1 MNFFD
6 FGVRHYSPALTRWLT
21 PDPLSEKYYGRSPYA
36 YCNGDPV
43 NLVDPNGNGPIL
55 TGLISGTASAGVNFG
70 TQVGTKMLTGLS
82 FKDAVKEV
90 DYASVGLSFVTG
102 AIAPISAIGSA
113 VKTAVQVTS
122 VITDAAV
129 DYDMKDGLQVVGSTQ
144 HHKDNDKAAYDLLVN
159 ASGAAIGSSI
169 SNSLAEA
176 AMDDISGNAL
186 STMTKAVKQF
196 RTAIANT
203 LNSSTVKFAE
213 QEAVSAATSAV
224 KEAVKYEINNPP
236 AKTQVYMYFI
246 QGTTDDEYQPYHYEQ
261 GK

>member
-1 MNFFD
+1 M
-6 FGVRHYSPALTRWLT
+6 GTVPPPLAGPSPQG
-21 PDPLSEKYYGRSPYA
+21 K
-36 YCNGDPV
+36 
-43 NLVDPNGNGPIL
+43 
-55 TGLISGTASAGVNFG
+55 
-70 TQVGTKMLTGLS
+70 GLS
-82 FKDAVKEV
+82 TPV
-90 DYASVGLSFVTG
+90 SLSCPFSDRLTAFRYVFDVCPSIKIQPNDNSPRKVSSGSTILAKYSYLADGTRTG

-129 DYDMKDGLQVVGSTQ
+129 DYDMKDGLQVVGSTEY
-144 HHKDNDKAAYDLLVN
+144 HKDPDVAFFDLLCG
-159 ASGAAIGSSI
+159 ASGSAIGSTI
-169 SNSLAEA
+169 SNGLAESS
-176 AMDDISGNAL
+176 MKDISGNAL
-186 STMTKAVKQF
+186 CTVSKETKNLKK
-196 RTAIANT
+196 AIANT

-224 KEAVKYEINNPP
+224 KETVKYEINNPP